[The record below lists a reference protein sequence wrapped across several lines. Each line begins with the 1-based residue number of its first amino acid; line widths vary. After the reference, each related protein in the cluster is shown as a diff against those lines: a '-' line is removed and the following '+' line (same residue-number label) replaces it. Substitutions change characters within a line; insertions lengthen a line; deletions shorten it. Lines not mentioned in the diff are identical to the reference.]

1 MGVLHPRH
9 EDPAH
14 TRDPWKM
21 SDSLTNQDEVHAI
34 HEPLAKATYLPRM
47 LDKQHMFTA
56 LRIEWDN
63 RE

>member
-1 MGVLHPRH
+1 
-9 EDPAH
+9 
-14 TRDPWKM
+14 M

-47 LDKQHMFTA
+47 LDKQHMFTV

-63 RE
+63 REFGMI